1 MRTYVICLFVVVG
14 TALASL
20 VSRGWADDKGSG
32 KAKKPIP
39 VNVIVD
45 LSDAPEA
52 AAWVYRAKPLVEK
65 WHPII
70 AEMLKSDGF
79 VPASEVKLLPKK
91 DMKIPAATSGNVIS
105 ISVDHISQHPDDY
118 GMIIHELVHV
128 LQRYPKFD
136 KDNWWL
142 VEGIADYIRFYRFEP
157 KAKLPRIDPSKAS
170 FRDGYKTSARF
181 LAWIERKH
189 DRAIIKK
196 LNLALRR
203 GEYRPELF
211 EEWTKQGL
219 DQLWVNFIRAM
230 PAR

>member
-1 MRTYVICLFVVVG
+1 MHAHRFGFVAVIGAAFA
-14 TALASL
+14 TSAALGL
-20 VSRGWADDKGSG
+20 ADDKSS
-32 KAKKPIP
+32 AKDKRRVP

-70 AEMLKSDGF
+70 ADMLKSDGF
-79 VPASEVKLLPKK
+79 VPASEVKLVPKK

-105 ISVDHISQHPDDY
+105 ISVDHISHHPDDY
-118 GMIIHELVHV
+118 GMVIHELVHV
-128 LQRYPKFD
+128 LQRYPRVD
-136 KDNWWL
+136 KDTWWL
-142 VEGIADYIRFYRFEP
+142 VEGIADYIRYYRFEP
-157 KAKLPRIDPSKAS
+157 KIKLPRLDPSKAS

-189 DRAIIKK
+189 DRTIVKK
-196 LNLALRR
+196 LNLALRK

-211 EEWTKQGL
+211 QEWTKQSL
-219 DQLWVNFIRAM
+219 DQLWVNFVRAM

>member
-1 MRTYVICLFVVVG
+1 MRARQFFFVLAIG
-14 TALASL
+14 AAFAKSAALGL
-20 VSRGWADDKGSG
+20 ADDRNSKTE
-32 KAKKPIP
+32 KKPIS
-39 VNVIVD
+39 VNVVIDV
-45 LSDAPEA
+45 SEAPEA
-52 AAWVYRAKPLVEK
+52 AGWLYRAKPLVIK
-65 WHPII
+65 WHPLI
-70 AEMLKSDGF
+70 ADMLKSDGF
-79 VPASEVKLLPKK
+79 TPTSQVKLVLKK

-118 GMIIHELVHV
+118 GMVIHELVHV

-157 KAKLPRIDPSKAS
+157 NTKLPRLDPSKAS

-189 DRAIIKK
+189 DRAIVKK
-196 LNLALRR
+196 LNLALRK

-211 EEWTKQGL
+211 QDWTKQSL
-219 DQLWVNFIRAM
+219 DQLWLNFIRAM